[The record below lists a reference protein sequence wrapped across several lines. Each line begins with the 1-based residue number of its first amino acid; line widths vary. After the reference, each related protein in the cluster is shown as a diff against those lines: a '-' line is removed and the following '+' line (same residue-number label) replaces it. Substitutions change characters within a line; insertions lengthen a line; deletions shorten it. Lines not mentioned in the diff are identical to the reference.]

1 MPKNNKLILDL
12 GDKGG
17 QFEFKNP
24 DDLNAWLAEEVAKW
38 QWMNQIPQAQ
48 SGPVAFGQI
57 QGQINSLIQQWRQ
70 VIDDPTAAQTPIA
83 SIKNSIESSVSAQGF
98 WLSSSENGS
107 FLLKL
112 KEERGPTAAAGAYVA
127 LGGAYS
133 PQNQSLHPQFI
144 DGVIEAF
151 LYKNEIEWSA
161 TLHREAL
168 EKLKHQYSGNI
179 ADQKR
184 KAEQLAETN
193 ELLNS
198 HFSKSLKEKSAQMD
212 QLHEDQ
218 IKAFEELTDEHKKN
232 IETIEETYNQK
243 LALLKPV
250 QYWDNRRKGHNKKAI
265 VYAIACTIIG
275 VGLFGGLG
283 WVAYELFLNIKVG
296 EQPKVWQ
303 MGVFAVAAFFAIWIE
318 RILVRLFVSNIHLA
332 TDAEERVTM
341 LQTYLSIIREGS
353 EFAPDEKLLIL
364 ERLFHPATDGMIK
377 DDGAPPTFVELLS
390 RK

>member
-57 QGQINSLIQQWRQ
+57 QGQINSLIQQWRR

-168 EKLKHQYSGNI
+168 EKQTEQQQNA
-179 ADQKR
+179 ADQQNESLSR
-184 KAEQLAETN
+184 RDVQVNQLRDHRWHLVDRDGFT
-193 ELLNS
+193 
-198 HFSKSLKEKSAQMD
+198 
-212 QLHEDQ
+212 ED
-218 IKAFEELTDEHKKN
+218 FGTDH
-232 IETIEETYNQK
+232 NQK
-243 LALLKPV
+243 KHDGCVNGLANCL
-250 QYWDNRRKGHNKKAI
+250 
-265 VYAIACTIIG
+265 
-275 VGLFGGLG
+275 
-283 WVAYELFLNIKVG
+283 
-296 EQPKVWQ
+296 
-303 MGVFAVAAFFAIWIE
+303 IE
-318 RILVRLFVSNIHLA
+318 RF
-332 TDAEERVTM
+332 
-341 LQTYLSIIREGS
+341 
-353 EFAPDEKLLIL
+353 
-364 ERLFHPATDGMIK
+364 
-377 DDGAPPTFVELLS
+377 
-390 RK
+390 